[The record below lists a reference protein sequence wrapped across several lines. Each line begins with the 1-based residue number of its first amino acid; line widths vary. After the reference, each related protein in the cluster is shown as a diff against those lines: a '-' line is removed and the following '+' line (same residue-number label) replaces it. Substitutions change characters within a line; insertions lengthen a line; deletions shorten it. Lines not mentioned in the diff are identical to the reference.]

1 MSYDYIITVAD
12 DASVD
17 TSGWTITQP
26 GASSGGIFNRFLDDI
41 AATDPMADAGWL
53 SMDPSVFVEG
63 VVLNTRWPAIE
74 FTRSWV
80 LAAAARHGFAV
91 LDPQT
96 SVRFDPRGN
105 VAVSVNTG
113 AGYQLPMLSSGTL
126 HSLLEHPE
134 PAAPWLIVERSD
146 HVYIQTI
153 KEADGL
159 FTVEYRDGG
168 PDAHFAH
175 DNADEKLVHDLIWSW
190 CTGESWRTSV
200 PWRRVTL

>member
-1 MSYDYIITVAD
+1 MSYDYIITAAD
-12 DASVD
+12 ADAAD
-17 TSGWTITQP
+17 INEWTDEQP
-26 GASSGGIFNRFLDDI
+26 GSSSAGIFDGFLSDI
-41 AATDPMADAGWL
+41 AATDPMADDGWL
-53 SMDPSVFVEG
+53 SMDPAAHAEG
-63 VVLNTRWPAIE
+63 VVLNTRWSAIE

-80 LAAAARHGFAV
+80 LAAAARHGLAV

-105 VAVSVNTG
+105 IAVSVNTG

-126 HSLLEHPE
+126 RSLLEHPE
-134 PAAPWLIVERSD
+134 SSAPWLIVERGD

-153 KEADGL
+153 READGL

-175 DNADEKLVHDLIWSW
+175 DNTDEKLAHDLIWSW
-190 CTGESWRTSV
+190 CTGEDWRTSV